1 MQTIGQLNMP
11 VGLTFDS
18 TALPNM
24 RDWKLNLDPAQRVN
38 GAAIVNVWMTQV
50 RICIVISVCILNSCC
65 FCCFL
70 REFLS
75 RTINRVW
82 FVDLA
87 HSVIPV

>member
-1 MQTIGQLNMP
+1 MDELMQTIGQLNMP

-50 RICIVISVCILNSCC
+50 LIIISVCLCYSCC
-65 FCCFL
+65 YSCFCMI
-70 REFLS
+70 FLS
-75 RTINRVW
+75 CTRNEVW
-82 FVDLA
+82 FLNLA
-87 HSVIPV
+87 QCP